1 MDDRKRKEYEARLA
15 ALQTRHDQERE
26 AMERRH
32 RLDTERLKNQ
42 YSNVEPLD
50 KKDKNSLN

>member
-15 ALQTRHDQERE
+15 ALQKRHDQERE

>member
-15 ALQTRHDQERE
+15 ALQKRHDQERE

-32 RLDTERLKNQ
+32 RLDAERLKNQ
-42 YSNVEPLD
+42 YSNVEPLIN
-50 KKDKNSLN
+50 KVRNSLN

>member
-1 MDDRKRKEYEARLA
+1 MNEKKVKEYEARLA
-15 ALQTRHDQERE
+15 ALQKRHDQERE

>member
-15 ALQTRHDQERE
+15 ALQKRHNQERE

-32 RLDTERLKNQ
+32 SLDVARLKNQ
-42 YSNVEPLD
+42 YSNVEPIVN
-50 KKDKNSLN
+50 KDKNSLN

>member
-15 ALQTRHDQERE
+15 ALQKRHDHERE

-42 YSNVEPLD
+42 YSNFEPLVNKD
-50 KKDKNSLN
+50 KKSLN